1 MLGEAGSDWGN
12 KSGARKS
19 PPGRQG
25 QQQRLAARKPRLGGE
40 GAGERG
46 RGAPGRPTLYI
57 QSPPLP
63 SFFHLFIGT
72 NRYGPRRGQTCPCAG
87 TVEDA
92 CSPFQDLS
100 QAVAEGFQ
108 VFPAQGL
115 EKLVQFAA
123 IKWERLNVYNRRFVT
138 ELLARL
144 EKRTRRLSVSIV
156 TLVVLLLVAGGTSF
170 FVFSR
175 QLNSLKKVRSQT
187 HPFCASATEVLVRIL
202 GKSEVHQLKR
212 LDAR

>member
-1 MLGEAGSDWGN
+1 
-12 KSGARKS
+12 
-19 PPGRQG
+19 
-25 QQQRLAARKPRLGGE
+25 
-40 GAGERG
+40 
-46 RGAPGRPTLYI
+46 
-57 QSPPLP
+57 
-63 SFFHLFIGT
+63 
-72 NRYGPRRGQTCPCAG
+72 
-87 TVEDA
+87 
-92 CSPFQDLS
+92 LS